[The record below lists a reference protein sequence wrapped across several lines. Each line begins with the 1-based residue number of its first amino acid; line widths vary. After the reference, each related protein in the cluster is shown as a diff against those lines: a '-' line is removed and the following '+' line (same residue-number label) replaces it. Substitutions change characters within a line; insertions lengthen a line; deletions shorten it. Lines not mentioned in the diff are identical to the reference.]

1 MNEYMMIE
9 ASGSAKP
16 KVTGLAY
23 GGGKINLP
31 GWQYPVV
38 VDLSGMEIPDTVPLL
53 TNHENRTGAR
63 VGMISAKI
71 NDSTLEIS
79 GEIISDSPE
88 AKDIVAQ
95 ANSGA
100 DWQLSIGADVKKYDL
115 VKSGSR
121 EVNGKMQDAPFYHI
135 QESVLR
141 EVSVVAVGADAATRM
156 KVTANFTLNK
166 GESDIMATEKNQP
179 EIDDNKNAV
188 PPQDEQEKQENETV
202 KEEAKA
208 SAVPP
213 AVQAA
218 ADFSISAKEAE
229 WSPLTSLIG

>member
-9 ASGSAKP
+9 ASGSARP

-115 VKSGSR
+115 SNPDLVR
-121 EVNGKMQDAPFYHI
+121 
-135 QESVLR
+135 
-141 EVSVVAVGADAATRM
+141 
-156 KVTANFTLNK
+156 
-166 GESDIMATEKNQP
+166 
-179 EIDDNKNAV
+179 
-188 PPQDEQEKQENETV
+188 
-202 KEEAKA
+202 
-208 SAVPP
+208 
-213 AVQAA
+213 
-218 ADFSISAKEAE
+218 
-229 WSPLTSLIG
+229 